1 MNRHEWIMGKK
12 AEDPGEKAAKE
23 YAKTPYDDGLENLI
37 ARAEEL
43 ALIQQRERQRAQ
55 NNRRNGR
62 LN

>member
-1 MNRHEWIMGKK
+1 MGKK
-12 AEDPGEKAAKE
+12 AEDPGEKA
-23 YAKTPYDDGLENLI
+23 AKTPYDDGLENLI

>member
-1 MNRHEWIMGKK
+1 MGKK

-62 LN
+62 LK